1 MSNISMPALRR
12 AAFAGFTVLAM
23 YAAPSFAQ
31 TPPPA
36 DAESSEPA
44 ARDGQRQNRAPELNL
59 QASASSDVKQD
70 TVTIV
75 LFSEVE
81 AASQAATGKQLTA
94 ALDALVKRAKG
105 QDGIDVRTGN
115 YRVYANTND
124 KGKITSWRGRAEL
137 RLESKDFAAASSLA
151 SKLSDKSAIS
161 NMYFSLSR
169 QGREA
174 EEKKLLNQAAV
185 AFKDRALDASRA
197 FGFSGYRIGKLALGG
212 SGASVPEP
220 RAMMAAMSMRKDS
233 ADTADVPLE
242 PDTELV
248 SIEVTGTIIL
258 Q

>member
-1 MSNISMPALRR
+1 MSNISMPVLRR
-12 AAFAGFTVLAM
+12 VAVSGFIALAM
-23 YAAPSFAQ
+23 HAAPSFAQ
-31 TPPPA
+31 TPPMVDPTP
-36 DAESSEPA
+36 SEHG
-44 ARDGQRQNRAPELNL
+44 ARDGQRHNRAPELNL
-59 QASASSDVKQD
+59 QASASNDVKQD

-81 AASQAATGKQLTA
+81 ASSQAAAGKALTT
-94 ALDALVKRAKG
+94 ALDALAKRAKG
-105 QDGIDVRTGN
+105 QEGIDVRSGN

-174 EEKKLLNQAAV
+174 EEKKLLNDAAA

-233 ADTADVPLE
+233 MDTPDVPLE